1 MHLAIRLA
9 NHQGVTK
16 LLRSSD
22 KEKEI
27 KSKEK
32 SIQYVQR
39 NKDNDDSGFYL
50 SLQTTNKQNIME
62 DGSQWSNI
70 FKVLEQKTET
80 KQSPISRDFST
91 HRRQL
96 SKFKAK

>member
-1 MHLAIRLA
+1 MPRRHTFANHLANTIRTTRKNVTHLAIRLA
-9 NHQGVTK
+9 SHQGVTK

-22 KEKEI
+22 KEKDM

-50 SLQTTNKQNIME
+50 
-62 DGSQWSNI
+62 
-70 FKVLEQKTET
+70 
-80 KQSPISRDFST
+80 
-91 HRRQL
+91 
-96 SKFKAK
+96 